1 MTTFKIVIIIIATPT
16 SNVWAVQEKKTE
28 QIRKIKRLER
38 LKFIQAY

>member
-28 QIRKIKRLER
+28 QIRKIKRLAP
-38 LKFIQAY
+38 LKSIQAY